1 MYVFLRN
8 MVLFYLQG
16 IPATARLKAE
26 NFGGRTRGPS
36 PLVHQWIDFCLQPE
50 RALSF
55 MGEVIVGASPL
66 ALEKPIQESGNLTK
80 NRPQLDTNLVASV
93 PPPNILARCEFLE
106 PLPEE
111 TLSDYRWLIDSIR
124 KPSHSLLKRLQHHI
138 LSVFQQFQ
146 PKVEW
151 RWSNN

>member
-1 MYVFLRN
+1 MHVFLRN
-8 MVLFYLQG
+8 MVHFYLQG
-16 IPATARLKAE
+16 IPATTRLKGE
-26 NFGGRTRGPS
+26 NFGGRIRGPS

-55 MGEVIVGASPL
+55 KGEVIVGASPL
-66 ALEKPIQESGNLTK
+66 ALEKPIQDSGNLTK
-80 NRPQLDTNLVASV
+80 NRPQLDTNLLSSI
-93 PPPNILARCEFLE
+93 PLEILFRCEFLE

-138 LSVFQQFQ
+138 HSVFQRFQ
-146 PKVEW
+146 PKVE
-151 RWSNN
+151 SKAV